1 MGEIT
6 IREVNSKSD
15 FNLFLKLPYQIFKND
30 KNWVPPLL
38 FDEKCTFNKKKNPAF
53 EFCSSRLFLAYKN
66 GECVGRI
73 AGILNNR
80 ANEIWSQKRIRFGWL
95 DFIEDIEV
103 LRALI
108 NSVEVW
114 AKEENLCEILGPMGF
129 TDMDKE
135 GMMIEG
141 FDTLCPMAC
150 YYNPSY
156 YPRLLEELG
165 FEKEVDWVQYIIKA
179 NQPIPDKIS
188 KISQVIKEKYNLKI
202 ITGISKKEIIKNY
215 GHKTFRLVNESFSN
229 LFGYVPLTEK
239 QIDFYIK
246 QYFTF
251 IDPKLV
257 CFIVDSNDDVIGF
270 GVSMPSFSN
279 ALKKAKG
286 RLFPFGWYYML
297 RAMKNYSHIDL
308 YLNGVHPQ
316 WQNKGIHALY
326 FSQMNKTYIE
336 LGSMTAIANPQLETN
351 QAALIW
357 QKYNSELGIR
367 RRAYIKKIE

>member
-6 IREVNSKSD
+6 IREVKSKSD

-188 KISQVIKEKYNLKI
+188 KISQVIKEK
-202 ITGISKKEIIKNY
+202 
-215 GHKTFRLVNESFSN
+215 
-229 LFGYVPLTEK
+229 
-239 QIDFYIK
+239 
-246 QYFTF
+246 
-251 IDPKLV
+251 
-257 CFIVDSNDDVIGF
+257 
-270 GVSMPSFSN
+270 
-279 ALKKAKG
+279 
-286 RLFPFGWYYML
+286 
-297 RAMKNYSHIDL
+297 
-308 YLNGVHPQ
+308 
-316 WQNKGIHALY
+316 
-326 FSQMNKTYIE
+326 
-336 LGSMTAIANPQLETN
+336 
-351 QAALIW
+351 
-357 QKYNSELGIR
+357 
-367 RRAYIKKIE
+367 